1 MLKSKSN
8 WLKRSLSLMLAVVML
23 MSMSAVNVFAEGT
36 EQTTQN
42 MTEKYTIPIASLVS
56 AAPLEPVKVAFAKAF
71 GASVVVTVNA
81 DGTKTAL
88 IKNHHMVIDL
98 FGSLYDANV
107 ATIVDADKSTTEIE
121 SATILSTKQEVYTA
135 GMGATEGTPITVPD
149 EFTIPLNLDTDN
161 AQKLSITVD
170 FMDAF
175 LGGGEPYPTT
185 VTLTLDMANAVL
197 DTTELKTLADQYRT
211 IELANYTDST
221 VSSFNTALANADAI
235 VANGGTYADA
245 NACYVAI
252 QEAYVAL
259 AYKTADYTKVDDAIA
274 KIPSDLSGY
283 TYKSV
288 DALETAVDAV
298 DRSLTIVDQSKV
310 DEMAV
315 AIETA
320 ITNLEKAL
328 VSSEGKYIVP
338 IKSLTSAAPLP
349 PVQVAFAGAFG
360 DTVTVIVKEDGTK
373 VARIKN
379 QHMVVDM
386 SSWGMSKYD
395 ANVVTI
401 VDADKSTSEIESAT
415 ILSTKQE
422 VFSNPNGDMTSVP
435 VQTDITVPDEFEIPL
450 NLDDNGSQKIS
461 ITVDFM
467 DHLMGGGNPYPTT
480 VTLTLDMDAAVI
492 DVSDL
497 EALIEECEAITA
509 ENYTE
514 ESFAALTT
522 AITKAKGVAANPETV
537 ENLNAMIA
545 ELNDVKDCLK
555 YKGADYTAV
564 DAAIAKIPADSTIY
578 TVESWAAVETAKN
591 AVVNGL
597 DITKQE
603 TVNGYATAIETAV
616 SGLVLKDADYSL
628 VDQAI
633 ASVPSDMS
641 KYTNESVKKVN
652 DAAAAVERGLKADKQ
667 TEVNAMA
674 TAITEAVAA
683 LQEKSTD
690 SSDDKIDIANL
701 EEGTYE
707 IPVALWHATQDKASM
722 AAASFNDTARIVVKN
737 GEKTVYIYTKPMTFG
752 AITASLQEMKVEQA
766 DGTWVNAVVETK
778 SSDGNPTCFS
788 FTLDELSQYVNAK
801 VNPHV
806 EMMGNQDLDAR
817 LKFDLA
823 SIKIVSEGIDEKPLT
838 PPADTDN
845 NTQNGNNTDIN
856 TDINSPQTGD
866 NSNLVLWFVLLIASA
881 GAIVVLTFVNK
892 RRTTFNR

>member
-1 MLKSKSN
+1 
-8 WLKRSLSLMLAVVML
+8 
-23 MSMSAVNVFAEGT
+23 
-36 EQTTQN
+36 
-42 MTEKYTIPIASLVS
+42 
-56 AAPLEPVKVAFAKAF
+56 
-71 GASVVVTVNA
+71 
-81 DGTKTAL
+81 
-88 IKNHHMVIDL
+88 
-98 FGSLYDANV
+98 
-107 ATIVDADKSTTEIE
+107 
-121 SATILSTKQEVYTA
+121 
-135 GMGATEGTPITVPD
+135 
-149 EFTIPLNLDTDN
+149 
-161 AQKLSITVD
+161 
-170 FMDAF
+170 
-175 LGGGEPYPTT
+175 
-185 VTLTLDMANAVL
+185 
-197 DTTELKTLADQYRT
+197 
-211 IELANYTDST
+211 
-221 VSSFNTALANADAI
+221 
-235 VANGGTYADA
+235 
-245 NACYVAI
+245 
-252 QEAYVAL
+252 
-259 AYKTADYTKVDDAIA
+259 
-274 KIPSDLSGY
+274 
-283 TYKSV
+283 
-288 DALETAVDAV
+288 
-298 DRSLTIVDQSKV
+298 
-310 DEMAV
+310 
-315 AIETA
+315 
-320 ITNLEKAL
+320 
-328 VSSEGKYIVP
+328 
-338 IKSLTSAAPLP
+338 
-349 PVQVAFAGAFG
+349 
-360 DTVTVIVKEDGTK
+360 
-373 VARIKN
+373 
-379 QHMVVDM
+379 
-386 SSWGMSKYD
+386 
-395 ANVVTI
+395 
-401 VDADKSTSEIESAT
+401 
-415 ILSTKQE
+415 
-422 VFSNPNGDMTSVP
+422 
-435 VQTDITVPDEFEIPL
+435 
-450 NLDDNGSQKIS
+450 
-461 ITVDFM
+461 
-467 DHLMGGGNPYPTT
+467 
-480 VTLTLDMDAAVI
+480 
-492 DVSDL
+492 
-497 EALIEECEAITA
+497 
-509 ENYTE
+509 
-514 ESFAALTT
+514 
-522 AITKAKGVAANPETV
+522 
-537 ENLNAMIA
+537 MIA